1 MVYNLLFHAPL
12 PTHPRMRVILILNCF
27 ADYANCITSASSSF
41 NSSNDKVGT
50 HKPISSSDSFPI
62 FIILPAVSLSAPDGS
77 GPAGGKPAA
86 CEASGHRCGHR
97 PPAGGGWL
105 CHSGQLLDVGLS
117 LCPCPDLAAL
127 PPLLPRSGLSS
138 VGELALFSVG
148 SRPDDCSGLRER
160 KAAQL

>member
-1 MVYNLLFHAPL
+1 M
-12 PTHPRMRVILILNCF
+12 LI
-27 ADYANCITSASSSF
+27 
-41 NSSNDKVGT
+41 SNDPRATV
-50 HKPISSSDSFPI
+50 ISKCSS
-62 FIILPAVSLSAPDGS
+62 
-77 GPAGGKPAA
+77 
-86 CEASGHRCGHR
+86 R

-105 CHSGQLLDVGLS
+105 CHSGQPLDVGLS